1 VTNATSPRRRE
12 YPVFALTCVSGPV
25 TLGLPQLAPTD
36 IRGAGLTLSFGKA
49 VAVMA
54 KALFGH
60 VVAPAELRVVE
71 ENAILRA
78 KVRRLELELLDL
90 RAQRDAAIAHELLSM
105 AGDNAEPA
113 LA

>member
-1 VTNATSPRRRE
+1 MTS
-12 YPVFALTCVSGPV
+12 VSGPV

-36 IRGAGLTLSFGKA
+36 IRGAGLTSSLGKA
-49 VAVMA
+49 LAVMA

-60 VVAPAELRVVE
+60 VVAPAELRLVE
-71 ENAILRA
+71 ENAVLRSR
-78 KVRRLELELLDL
+78 VNRLEQELHEL

-113 LA
+113 MA

>member
-1 VTNATSPRRRE
+1 MTNMTLPRHGDQA
-12 YPVFALTCVSGPV
+12 VFALTCDSGPV
-25 TLGLPQLAPTD
+25 TLGIPQLAPTVT
-36 IRGAGLTLSFGKA
+36 RGAGLTLSLGKA

-60 VVAPAELRVVE
+60 VVAPAELRMVE

-78 KVRRLELELLDL
+78 RVRRLVQELEVL
-90 RAQRDAAIAHELLSM
+90 RGQRDAAIAHELLSM
-105 AGDNAEPA
+105 AGENAEPA